1 MRKKRKID
9 IGDVNMV
16 TSSEEETYS
25 GSSPHFAHLCISFL
39 PLPLADEPSTEDDG
53 KLVPGCRNSSK
64 RELQNMIE
72 KWKAFVSKVVK
83 RQKVLIRDENEVLYK
98 QKEKLTEK
106 LEVVQVKND
115 ELSSKVMVE
124 KERNEALDA
133 ELKRIA
139 EEYKAT
145 VVVGPFNAPQ
155 VDFDALYEVDMYKS
169 CFNGRFPSGVGWDEF
184 ASKWKNLKDFY
195 LDEGP
200 SESIVM
206 PNDKNITTTLTENI
220 EVVEREDDITRDLEG
235 ERICLK

>member
-16 TSSEEETYS
+16 TNSEEETYS

-39 PLPLADEPSTEDDG
+39 PLPLTDEPSTEDDR
-53 KLVPGCRNSSK
+53 KLVPGCGNSSK

-72 KWKAFVSKVVK
+72 KWKASVSKVVK
-83 RQKVLIRDENEVLYK
+83 RQKVP
-98 QKEKLTEK
+98 
-106 LEVVQVKND
+106 
-115 ELSSKVMVE
+115 VMVE

-133 ELKRIA
+133 ELRRIA

-155 VDFDALYEVDMYKS
+155 VDFDALYEIDMDKS

-200 SESIVM
+200 PESIVM
-206 PNDKNITTTLTENI
+206 PNDENITTTLTENI